1 MFDDFDIIYS
11 YSRKQSISDGVLVD
25 VTEFAQNEVGFKIP
39 VVLTSALYNGYI
51 KNDEPGQSINGR
63 LWDVLCLLH
72 LKAKGCDKDTIFYD
86 VIFQMTEEKQETVKL
101 KAVIGP
107 DDQGAACLTIMMSN
121 ED

>member
-1 MFDDFDIIYS
+1 MDWGNVIYS
-11 YSRKQSISDGVLVD
+11 YSRAQAIEDGVLVD
-25 VTEFAQNEVGFKIP
+25 VSEFAKEEVGFKIP
-39 VVLTSALYNGYI
+39 VALTSALYDGYI
-51 KNDEPGQSINGR
+51 KNDEPGQSISGR

-86 VIFQMTEEKQETVKL
+86 VIFQMTEKKKETVKL

-107 DDQGAACLTIMMSN
+107 GDDPSPVLTIMLSH